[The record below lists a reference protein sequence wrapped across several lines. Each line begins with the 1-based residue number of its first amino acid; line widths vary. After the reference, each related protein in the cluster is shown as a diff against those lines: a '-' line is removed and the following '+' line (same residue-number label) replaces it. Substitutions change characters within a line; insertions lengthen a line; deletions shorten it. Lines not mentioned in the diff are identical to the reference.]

1 MSTAH
6 GPCEPARLLVGSADG
21 ARTHHREAVR
31 ALVVDGDGRYLL
43 LAEARS
49 PGLKFPG
56 GGVLP
61 GEGDEH
67 GARPGAARG
76 DGVRARR
83 RSGALAVV
91 VDERRPGIEPDVV
104 LAMQS
109 RYYRVTLGRPGA
121 TALED
126 DEVAL
131 GLEAVRLPLDEALRR
146 QREHVEDD
154 PQPWAHREL
163 AVLELL
169 ASTDDQRLARRQP
182 VGSQPLRRAEQPR
195 LLDQL
200 DQLVDRHVVELRR
213 GRRRTRRS
221 AAW

>member
-1 MSTAH
+1 MSTA
-6 GPCEPARLLVGSADG
+6 PSPREPARLVVGSADG

-31 ALVVDGDGRYLL
+31 ALVVDSDGRYLL
-43 LAEARS
+43 LAEARG

-61 GEGDEH
+61 GERDEQ
-67 GARPGAARG
+67 
-76 DGVRARR
+76 
-83 RSGALAVV
+83 ALARELREETGYGLAALGGLVVV

-104 LAMQS
+104 LVMQS

-131 GLEAVRLPLDEALRR
+131 GLEVVRLPLEEALVR
-146 QREHVEDD
+146 QRRSVEDD
-154 PQPWAHREL
+154 PRPWAHREL

-169 ASTDDQRLARRQP
+169 ASSDD
-182 VGSQPLRRAEQPR
+182 
-195 LLDQL
+195 
-200 DQLVDRHVVELRR
+200 
-213 GRRRTRRS
+213 RS
-221 AAW
+221 